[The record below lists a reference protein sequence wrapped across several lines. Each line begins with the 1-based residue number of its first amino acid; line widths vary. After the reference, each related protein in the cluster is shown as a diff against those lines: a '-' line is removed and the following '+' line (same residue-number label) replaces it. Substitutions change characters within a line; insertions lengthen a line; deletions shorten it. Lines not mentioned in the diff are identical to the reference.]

1 MSTTTTSSEAVKS
14 ISQLFTQCNPVE
26 FERRRKDSEDFDRR
40 QSAAKAADVMA
51 GAGIPKRHRSVAI
64 NSDGPWG
71 ETLLK
76 LNAMRGTGFLAAL
89 VGSRGNGKTQ
99 IAVELIRENAK
110 QLVASKFCCTMEFFI
125 DLKATFRSDKESERD
140 VIKAYQ
146 RPAFL
151 VLDEIGQR
159 SETEWENRLLFHLI
173 NQRYEDSKDTL
184 IIANLEP
191 EQLMAALG
199 PSIASRMNET
209 GGIINCTWPSFR

>member
-1 MSTTTTSSEAVKS
+1 MNTTTTSASAVES
-14 ISQLFTQCNPVE
+14 LSHIFTLRDPGE
-26 FERRRKDSEDFDRR
+26 LERRRKESEDHDRR
-40 QSAAKAADVMA
+40 QSASKMADVLA

-64 NSDGPWG
+64 DSDGQWG

-89 VGSRGNGKTQ
+89 VGVRGNGKTQ
-99 IAVELIRENAK
+99 LAVELIRENAK

-146 RPAFL
+146 KPAFL
-151 VLDEIGQR
+151 VLDEVGQR
-159 SETEWENRLLFHLI
+159 SETDWENRLLFHLI

-191 EQLMAALG
+191 EQLFAALG

>member
-1 MSTTTTSSEAVKS
+1 MSTTTSSAEAVEALGH
-14 ISQLFTQCNPVE
+14 IFTQRDPGE
-26 FERRRKDSEDFDRR
+26 LERRRKDSVSFDRR

-51 GAGIPKRHRSVAI
+51 CAGIPKRHRSVTI
-64 NSDGPWG
+64 DSSGPWG

-140 VIKAYQ
+140 VIKSYQ
-146 RPAFL
+146 KPAFL